1 MQATELVEVDSRR
14 LEQVLGRVEQSG
26 LDAQDAALIRAVF
39 ASYAHVVDLVED
51 RNTTIRRLRQL
62 LFGARTETTEV
73 VVGSKADEPS
83 APETPAADRAEQAAP
98 ADDAMAGTPAVAVCR
113 GHGRHGADAYRGA
126 TRIDVPH
133 PTLTAGDPCP
143 DCSGGIVYDKAP
155 GVLVRITGQP
165 PLAARVYQ
173 LQKLRCHL
181 CGRVFTAEAPPDAG
195 ERKYDARAAS
205 MIALLKYGTGMP
217 FNRVDGL
224 QGDLGVPLP
233 ASTQWEIVR
242 ALARILTPAFEALV
256 RQAAQGQVLHNDDT
270 TVRILQL
277 RAQAAQPSP
286 AEPPEVDVAAGR
298 RGLYTSGVVSV
309 GDGHRVALFFSG
321 RRHAGENLAEVLR
334 HRADSLPPPIQM
346 CDALARNL
354 PGELRTIV
362 AHCLAHARRQFVEIH
377 DRFPGPCRHL
387 LESLAVVY
395 RVDAEARTQGL
406 SPEARLR
413 LHQEQSGPTLQRLH
427 GWLGDQLVQKQAEP
441 NSALGG
447 AIRYL
452 LRHWDRLTLF
462 LRVAGAPLD
471 NNVCERV
478 LKRAILHR
486 KNALFYRTAAGARV
500 GDQLMSLIV
509 TCGLNQANPF
519 EYLTALQDHADELE
533 SCPDRWLPWNYREA
547 LA

>member
-26 LDAQDAALIRAVF
+26 LDAQDAALIRVIF
-39 ASYAHVVDLVED
+39 ESYAHVVDLVDD

-62 LFGARTETTEV
+62 LFGARTESTEV
-73 VVGSKADEPS
+73 VVGAKADEPS
-83 APETPAADRAEQAAP
+83 APEPPSAEATGQAAP
-98 ADDAMAGTPAVAVCR
+98 ADDAMAGTPVATVRR
-113 GHGRHGADAYRGA
+113 GHGRHGAGAYPGA

-143 DCSGGIVYDKAP
+143 DCAGGIVYDKAP

-205 MIALLKYGTGMP
+205 MIALLKYGTGLP

-233 ASTQWEIVR
+233 ASTQWEIVQ
-242 ALARILTPAFEALV
+242 ALARNLTPAFEALV
-256 RQAAQGQVLHNDDT
+256 RQAAQGGVLHNDDT

-277 RAQAAQPSP
+277 RAQAAAPST
-286 AEPPEVDVAAGR
+286 AEPPEAGVAASR

-321 RRHAGENLAEVLR
+321 RQHAGENLADVLR
-334 HRADSLPPPIQM
+334 HRADALPPPIQM

-354 PGELRTIV
+354 PCELRTIV

-377 DRFPGPCRHL
+377 DRFPEPCRHL

-413 LHQEQSGPTLQRLH
+413 LHQEQSGPTLHQLH
-427 GWLGDQLVQKQAEP
+427 GWLTAQLEQKQAEP

-452 LRHWDRLTLF
+452 LRHWGRLTLF

-500 GDQLMSLIV
+500 GDLLMSLIV

-519 EYLTALQDHADELE
+519 EYLTELQHHAAELE
-533 SCPDRWLPWNYREA
+533 SDPDRWLPWNYREA
-547 LA
+547 LD